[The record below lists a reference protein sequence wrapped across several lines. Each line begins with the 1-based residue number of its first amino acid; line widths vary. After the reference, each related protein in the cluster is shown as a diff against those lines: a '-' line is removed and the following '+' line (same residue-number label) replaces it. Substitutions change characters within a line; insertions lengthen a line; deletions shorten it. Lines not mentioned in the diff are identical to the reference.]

1 MKPVRNGTQV
11 GRRQDL
17 SLRVSVATLDRV
29 IFREPK
35 TENIMLALERKATV
49 SHDGSVRVRAQP
61 FGGGVRILDQAH
73 LEAIIGQVRF
83 DSERS
88 EREADFRILISP
100 SKWELV
106 RAYSLRHLAHPNDME
121 LEALPHR
128 ELVEEFAET
137 LSVSL
142 QPYQYTFR
150 PTGFVIEN
158 QPIPTDNANVQRQ
171 PTVRLYRTFEV
182 EIVDIALCQ
191 TMLSADQLYS
201 DEELGRLAL
210 EDLRNGGRGR
220 ANSILILPLNLV
232 LASYLALPLDIRH
245 QKIVIESH
253 KIDESVLAILSEV
266 DVPEYERT

>member
-1 MKPVRNGTQV
+1 MTEGS
-11 GRRQDL
+11 
-17 SLRVSVATLDRV
+17 SLRVSVATLNRV
-29 IFREPK
+29 VLLQD
-35 TENIMLALERKATV
+35 ENEMLALERKATV
-49 SHDGSVRVRAQP
+49 SRDGSVRVRAQP
-61 FGGGVRILDQAH
+61 FGGGVRILDQEH
-73 LEAIIGQVRF
+73 LRTIIGQVRF

-106 RAYSLRHLAHPNDME
+106 KRYSLRHLADADDME
-121 LEALPHR
+121 LESLPHR

-137 LSVSL
+137 LGVHL
-142 QPYQYTFR
+142 QAQQYTFR

-158 QPIPTDNANVQRQ
+158 QPVPTDNANAQRQ

-182 EIVDIALCQ
+182 GIVDIALCQ
-191 TMLSADQLYS
+191 TMISANQLYS
-201 DEELGRLAL
+201 DEELGQLAL

-245 QKIVIESH
+245 RKIMIENH
-253 KIDESVLAILSEV
+253 RIDESVLAILSEV
-266 DVPEYERT
+266 HVPEYERA